1 MVNLKKYEVSREV
14 YNPCAGIYNFD
25 MNFEEEVCTD
35 DMEATLENWI
45 GRKLPEFH
53 KKVYDNGLTTEFEIL
68 LPRKERYT
76 FSEIK

>member
-1 MVNLKKYEVSREV
+1 MQKYEVSREI

-35 DMEATLENWI
+35 NIEEVLEI
-45 GRKLPEFH
+45 H
-53 KKVYDNGLTTEFEIL
+53 KKVYDDGLTIEYELL

-76 FSEIK
+76 FSVIK